1 MGISSQESVKSQST
15 TGFSKYVV
23 SKNVY
28 EKVIKAKDSNTNATF
43 NDVVLPANPSVE
55 DLKTIEEYVKLQRKI
70 LNKNVD
76 T

>member
-15 TGFSKYVV
+15 TGFSKYGV

-43 NDVVLPANPSVE
+43 NDVVLPANPS
-55 DLKTIEEYVKLQRKI
+55 
-70 LNKNVD
+70 
-76 T
+76 